1 MADSPEK
8 TDDSAEKAYAAAS
21 SEVKK
26 AQAKAAPADDKSD
39 VVDIKAVK
47 EAVQDEKPAPAAK
60 EAPNTKPVARKA
72 VAKKKAPAK
81 EVVAKKATPARK
93 PSEKA
98 QSAAKAKPV
107 PKKTAIKVAAAKR
120 KPATVQKRAAVREA
134 ATTTAP
140 SITELK
146 EKIMAT
152 QTTDFT
158 DTMSKS
164 MTDAVAD
171 MQFKA
176 QAAYDKSTAAMAEM
190 TDLAKGNV
198 EAMVETGKIVAGGM
212 QNMGKTYVDEAK
224 TAYETMTADM
234 KEMAAIKSPTE
245 LFQLQGKI
253 MRRNFDAFVATASK
267 NSEAA
272 MKLANDA
279 AAPMTGRMNVAA
291 EKLSK
296 VA

>member
-26 AQAKAAPADDKSD
+26 APAKAAPADDKSGAI
-39 VVDIKAVK
+39 DIKAVK
-47 EAVQDEKPAPAAK
+47 EAVQDEKPAPAVK
-60 EAPNTKPVARKA
+60 KAPKTKPAAKKA
-72 VAKKKAPAK
+72 AAKKKAPAK
-81 EVVAKKATPARK
+81 KVVAKKATPARK
-93 PSEKA
+93 PTSKV
-98 QSAAKAKPV
+98 QSAEKAKPA
-107 PKKTAIKVAAAKR
+107 PRNTAIKAAAAKR
-120 KPATVQKRAAVREA
+120 KPATVQKKAAIRKA
-134 ATTTAP
+134 ASTTAP

-152 QTTDFT
+152 KTTDIT
-158 DTMSKS
+158 ETMSKS

-171 MQFKA
+171 MQSKA

-212 QNMGKTYVDEAK
+212 QDMGKTYVDEAK
-224 TAYETMTADM
+224 SAYELMTADM
-234 KEMAAIKSPTE
+234 KEMAAVKSPTE

>member
-8 TDDSAEKAYAAAS
+8 TDTSAEKAYAAAS

-26 AQAKAAPADDKSD
+26 TPAPKASTASAPAEDKPAKVD
-39 VVDIKAVK
+39 VEAVK
-47 EAVQDEKPAPAAK
+47 EAVAEAPKPAPAPAQSKPAK
-60 EAPNTKPVARKA
+60 AKT
-72 VAKKKAPAK
+72 VAKKP
-81 EVVAKKATPARK
+81 TPARK
-93 PSEKA
+93 P
-98 QSAAKAKPV
+98 AAKASA
-107 PKKTAIKVAAAKR
+107 PKKAAKPAPVKSKTVAKKTSAAPKAKAVKK
-120 KPATVQKRAAVREA
+120 KPAPKKPI
-134 ATTTAP
+134 ATKTTAP

-152 QTTDFT
+152 KTTDLTSTF
-158 DTMSKS
+158 SKS
-164 MTDAVAD
+164 MTDAVSD
-171 MQFKA
+171 MQTKA
-176 QAAYDKSTAAMAEM
+176 QAAYDKSTVAMTEM

-198 EAMVETGKIVAGGM
+198 EAIVESGKIVAGGM
-212 QNMGKTYVDEAK
+212 QDMGKTYADEAK
-224 TAYETMTADM
+224 TAYESMTADM
-234 KEMAAIKSPTE
+234 KEMAAVKSPTE

-267 NSEAA
+267 NTESM

-279 AAPMTGRMNVAA
+279 AAPITGRMNVAA